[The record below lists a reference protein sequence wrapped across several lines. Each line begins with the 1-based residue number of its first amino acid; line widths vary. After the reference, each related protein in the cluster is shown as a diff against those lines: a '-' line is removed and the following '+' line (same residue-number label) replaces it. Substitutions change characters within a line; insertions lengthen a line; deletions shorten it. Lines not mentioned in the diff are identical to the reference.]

1 MADKSRALLSI
12 FILISLSA
20 FSLYL
25 GLSEIFEYFEYYNV
39 VVFSWMAP
47 FLIFIPILFI
57 FPLSWFF
64 ALLFKGY
71 NPAIIIISP
80 IIPLFKVICILAVV
94 STISLSYWY
103 VATLSEKGYIK
114 CQGIPS
120 GWMPGMA
127 TKYAISE
134 ELCSKKS
141 D

>member
-1 MADKSRALLSI
+1 MAEKLRALLSI

-20 FSLYL
+20 LSWYL
-25 GLSEIFEYFEYYNV
+25 GFSEIFEYFDYYNV

-47 FLIFIPILFI
+47 FLIFTPLLLT
-57 FPLSWFF
+57 FPLLWFF

-94 STISLSYWY
+94 FSISLSYWY
-103 VATLSEKGYIK
+103 VTTLSEKGYIRCK
-114 CQGIPS
+114 GIPS

-127 TKYAISE
+127 TKYVTSQA
-134 ELCSKKS
+134 LCLKKPN
-141 D
+141 

>member
-1 MADKSRALLSI
+1 MAEKLRALLSI

-20 FSLYL
+20 LSWYL
-25 GLSEIFEYFEYYNV
+25 GFSEIFEYFDYYNV

-47 FLIFIPILFI
+47 FLIFIPLLLT
-57 FPLSWFF
+57 FPLLWFF

-94 STISLSYWY
+94 FSISLSYWY
-103 VATLSEKGYIK
+103 VTTLSEKGYIRCK
-114 CQGIPS
+114 GIPS

-127 TKYAISE
+127 TKYVTSE
-134 ELCSKKS
+134 ALCLKKS